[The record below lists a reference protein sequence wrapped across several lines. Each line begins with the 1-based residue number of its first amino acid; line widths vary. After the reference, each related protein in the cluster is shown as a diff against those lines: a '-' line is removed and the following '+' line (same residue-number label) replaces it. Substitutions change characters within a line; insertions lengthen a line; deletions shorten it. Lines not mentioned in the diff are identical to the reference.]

1 MPELPTEPLPPRLRA
16 WCMAAAMACL
26 LPLLLQVPPLLAGGL
41 AVVAAI
47 GVTVPR
53 PWPVALRLTLLVTL
67 MGYVMVSH
75 GFSIGRDAGCAM
87 LAALLALKPFETHRL
102 RDARSLLGFSM
113 FAPFAAFLQ
122 DQGPLVLGLA
132 LPAAALLLLA
142 LALLAE
148 QRPGSAAARVDRRR
162 VGAVGLAVAMAL
174 PLAMA
179 GFWLFPRLSSPIW
192 GMPENA
198 LGRSGL
204 GDRMTPDEWVDLF
217 GDDSPALRVRFDGPE
232 PARKDLYWRGQVLWE
247 FDGQTWS
254 RGQTATPVTA
264 TASTLRPRAPPI
276 RYEASMEPTD
286 KRYLVVLD
294 LPLEAPEGGRL
305 LTDHT
310 VQTDAPV
317 SQLIKYTGVSS
328 VGAREGSTLTPQES
342 RLALSLPSG
351 LNPRMRALA
360 QTWRQEAG
368 GDDAAVVRRALAWI
382 DQDFSYS
389 LDAPPSGR
397 NAVDDFLFDTQVG
410 FCQHF
415 SSAFANLMRAAGIPS
430 RVVLGYAGGYR
441 NRFGE
446 YWVVRKMDAH
456 AWAEVWLPGE
466 GWVRVDPT
474 AAVRPERVLDTVED
488 LARNESILPS
498 NFAPLLDLGDWARRN
513 WNDMV
518 LGFNAARQANL
529 LRPLGIDRASGAQ
542 LSAAFAVGAG
552 LALGLTLWVLMRG
565 RQKPRD
571 PVHAA
576 WLAFTRRLRRADL
589 AKRPHEPPR
598 SYGERL
604 AGAIPG
610 HAGRLRSL
618 SQRYAN
624 WRYAPAGLPPEDA
637 NRLAADLHAYRPDAD
652 PDLDPDAD
660 LSGERR

>member
-1 MPELPTEPLPPRLRA
+1 MAEALAEPLPPRLRA

-26 LPLLLQVPPLLAGGL
+26 LPLLLQVPLPLAIGL
-41 AVVAAI
+41 GVVATV
-47 GVTVPR
+47 GVAVPR
-53 PWPVALRLTLLVTL
+53 TWPTVVRLSMLVTL

-75 GFSIGRDAGCAM
+75 GFSIGRDAGCAL
-87 LAALLALKPFETHRL
+87 LAALLALKPFETHAL
-102 RDARSLLGFSM
+102 RDGRSLLGFSM

-148 QRPGSAAARVDRRR
+148 QRPGAAVPRVDRRR
-162 VGAVGLAVAMAL
+162 AGGIALAVAMAL

-192 GMPENA
+192 GLPENA

-204 GDRMTPDEWVDLF
+204 GESMTPDEWVDLF
-217 GDDSPALRVRFDGPE
+217 ADDTPALRVRFEGTE
-232 PARKDLYWRGQVLWE
+232 PRPQDLYWRGQVLWA

-254 RGQTATPVTA
+254 VGLPPQPMATPTLQP
-264 TASTLRPRAPPI
+264 ASAPV
-276 RYEASMEPTD
+276 RYEVSLEPTD
-286 KRYLVVLD
+286 RRYLVTLD
-294 LPLEAPEGGRL
+294 LPMEAPLPGRL
-305 LTDHT
+305 RSDYT
-310 VQTDAPV
+310 VQAEAPV
-317 SQLIKYTGVSS
+317 SELVKYTGVSS
-328 VGAREGSTLTPQES
+328 VDAREGSTLTPEEA
-342 RLALSLPSG
+342 RTALSLPSG

-360 QTWRQEAG
+360 QSWRAEAG
-368 GDDAAVVRRALAWI
+368 NDDAAVVRRALAWI
-382 DQDFSYS
+382 ADDFSYS

-430 RVVLGYAGGYR
+430 RVVLGYSGGYR

-456 AWAEVWLPGE
+456 AWAEVWLPGQ

-474 AAVRPERVLDTVED
+474 AAVAPERVLDTVED
-488 LARNESILPS
+488 LARSESLLPS

-513 WNDMV
+513 WNDLV
-518 LGFNAARQANL
+518 LGFNAARQASL
-529 LRPLGIDRASGAQ
+529 LRPLGIDQASNAQ

-565 RQKPRD
+565 RPKPRD
-571 PVHAA
+571 PLEAA
-576 WLAFTRRLRRADL
+576 WLAFNRRLRRADL
-589 AKRPHEPPR
+589 ARHPSEPPVT
-598 SYGERL
+598 YGERL
-604 AGAIPG
+604 ARLVPG
-610 HAGRLRSL
+610 HAARLRSL
-618 SQRYAN
+618 SRRYAN
-624 WRYAPAGLPPEDA
+624 WLYAPAGLPPDEA
-637 NRLAADLHAYRPDAD
+637 KRLIADLRAYRPDAD
-652 PDLDPDAD
+652 PDPTPDAERP
-660 LSGERR
+660 GERP

>member
-1 MPELPTEPLPPRLRA
+1 MPELLTEPLPPRMRA

-26 LPLLLQVPPLLAGGL
+26 LPLLLQVPPLLAVGL
-41 AVVAAI
+41 AVVATI
-47 GVTVPR
+47 GTTVSR
-53 PWPVALRLTLLVTL
+53 PLPVMVRLAMLVTL

-75 GFSIGRDAGCAM
+75 GFSIGRDAGCAL

-122 DQGPLVLGLA
+122 DQGPLALALA

-148 QRPGSAAARVDRRR
+148 QRPGAAAPRVDRRLA
-162 VGAVGLAVAMAL
+162 GAVALAVAMAL

-192 GMPENA
+192 GLPENA

-217 GDDSPALRVRFDGPE
+217 SDDTPALRVRFDGAD
-232 PARKDLYWRGQVLWE
+232 PARKDLYWRGEVLWE

-254 RGQTATPVTA
+254 RGQVAVPLSSPAPV
-264 TASTLRPRAPPI
+264 RPTRAAPV
-276 RYEASMEPTD
+276 RYEVSMEPTD
-286 KRYLVVLD
+286 RLYLVTLD
-294 LPLEAPEGGRL
+294 LPMEAPDGGQLR
-305 LTDHT
+305 TDYT
-310 VQTDAPV
+310 VQADAPV
-317 SQLIKYTGVSS
+317 SQLIKYTGLSS
-328 VGAREGSTLTPQES
+328 VDAREASTLTPEQS

-360 QTWRQEAG
+360 QSWREEAG
-368 GDDAAVVRRALAWI
+368 GDDAAVVRRAMAWI

-389 LDAPPSGR
+389 LDVQPSGR

-456 AWAEVWLPGE
+456 AWAEVWLPGQ

-488 LARNESILPS
+488 LARSESLLPS

-513 WNDMV
+513 WNDLV
-518 LGFNAARQANL
+518 LGFNAARQASL
-529 LRPLGIDRASGAQ
+529 LRPLGIDQASGAQ

-565 RQKPRD
+565 RRKPRD
-571 PVHAA
+571 PVDAA
-576 WLAFTRRLRRADL
+576 WLAFIRRLRRADL
-589 AKRPHEPPR
+589 AKHPHEPPL

-604 AGAIPG
+604 AAAIPG

-618 SQRYAN
+618 SRRYAS
-624 WRYAPAGLPPEDA
+624 WRYAQAGLPAEDA
-637 NRLAADLHAYRPDAD
+637 SRLVADLRAYRPEAD
-652 PDLDPDAD
+652 PDPDPDAD
-660 LSGERR
+660 SSGERP

>member
-1 MPELPTEPLPPRLRA
+1 MAESPNDPLPPRLRA

-26 LPLLLQVPPLLAGGL
+26 LPLLLQVPLPLAIGL
-41 AVVAAI
+41 IVVAAI
-47 GVTVPR
+47 GIVVAR
-53 PWPVALRLTLLVTL
+53 PLPMLVRLVLLVTL

-75 GFSIGRDAGCAM
+75 EFSIGRDAGCAL
-87 LAALLALKPFETHRL
+87 LAALLALKPFETHAL

-122 DQGPLVLGLA
+122 DQGPLVLALA

-148 QRPGSAAARVDRRR
+148 QRPGAAVARVDRRR
-162 VGAVGLAVAMAL
+162 LGTIGLAVAMAL

-217 GDDSPALRVRFDGPE
+217 ADDSPALRVRFEGEE
-232 PARKDLYWRGQVLWE
+232 PRRQAMYWRGQVLWA
-247 FDGQTWS
+247 FDGQSWS
-254 RGQTATPVTA
+254 GGMVPGPMP
-264 TASTLRPRAPPI
+264 SPTLQPRAAPI
-276 RYEASMEPTD
+276 RYEVSMEPTD
-286 KRYLVVLD
+286 RRYLVTLD
-294 LPLEAPEGGRL
+294 LPMAAPAPGELRS
-305 LTDHT
+305 DYT
-310 VQTDAPV
+310 VQAAEPV
-317 SQLIKYTGVSS
+317 GVLVKYTGVSS
-328 VGAREGSTLTPQES
+328 IDAREGSTLSPEEA
-342 RLALSLPSG
+342 RMALSLPSG

-360 QTWRQEAG
+360 QSWREQAG
-368 GDDAAVVRRALAWI
+368 NDDDAVVRRALAWI
-382 DQDFSYS
+382 GEDFSYS

-430 RVVLGYAGGYR
+430 RVVLGYSGGYR

-456 AWAEVWLPGE
+456 AWTEVWLPGR

-474 AAVRPERVLDTVED
+474 AAVAPERVLDTVED
-488 LARNESILPS
+488 LARSESILPS

-513 WNDMV
+513 WNDLV
-518 LGFNAARQANL
+518 LGFNATRQASL
-529 LRPLGIDRASGAQ
+529 LRPLGIDEASGAQ

-565 RQKPRD
+565 RPKPRD
-571 PVHAA
+571 PLEAA
-576 WLAFTRRLRRADL
+576 WLAFNRRLRRAGL
-589 AKRPHEPPR
+589 ARHPSEPPL

-604 AGAIPG
+604 ARMVPG
-610 HAGRLRSL
+610 HAARLLSL
-618 SQRYAN
+618 SRRYAS
-624 WRYAPAGLPPEDA
+624 WRYAPAGLPPDEA
-637 NRLAADLHAYRPDAD
+637 RRLVADLRAYRPGAD
-652 PDLDPDAD
+652 SDPDAARP
-660 LSGERR
+660 GEHP